1 LAHFGGKQH
10 TILKERN
17 KSSRISKGEI
27 KMASYRPGT
36 ATLLSADAISGT
48 VVSRDITASTWGLF
62 LLKGTALDVSGS
74 PLASGAVQVWESTAA
89 TTGPATRMTFS
100 DDEGIYGITCR
111 AGIAITVK
119 FYDN

>member
-1 LAHFGGKQH
+1 
-10 TILKERN
+10 
-17 KSSRISKGEI
+17 
-27 KMASYRPGT
+27 MANYRPGT
-36 ATLLSADAISGT
+36 ATLLSAAAISGT

-111 AGIAITVK
+111 AGVAITVK